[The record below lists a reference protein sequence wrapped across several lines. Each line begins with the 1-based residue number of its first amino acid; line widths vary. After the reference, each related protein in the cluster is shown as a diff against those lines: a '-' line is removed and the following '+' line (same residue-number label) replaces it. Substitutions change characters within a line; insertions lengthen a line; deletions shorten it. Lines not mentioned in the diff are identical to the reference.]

1 MTDPSRQEDKALDE
15 LFERTIT
22 RKQALRGLGGL
33 VAAGALGNLIGTG
46 AAFGRTQDT
55 TISMWGNHP
64 EWKPVLD
71 EIIKDFEN
79 SHPGIKVELSYKNG
93 PDYTAALNTA
103 LAGGAAPDVIGWI
116 EGTTIR
122 TGAKGKQII
131 PLDGKVPVNNLIPA
145 ARAQVDFDGHAWGS
159 PLAAYTVGIYYQR
172 PIFKKYG
179 IKPPTTWAE
188 LTSVSQKLLDNG
200 VTPWSMPAKDM
211 IIPYFFYH
219 MAATSI
225 LGVQGFNDLRKGT
238 RKLTEPSVVKAAQL
252 MIDLEKFYNQG
263 YQAVAYAEGKA
274 LFAQGRTAMI
284 IGGSA
289 DYTGYKQV
297 NPKVDVGVFG
307 FPAPNGGS
315 HVTVTGMELLYT
327 VNSKSSHQPE
337 ATTLVSWLSSKT
349 AQQLVAD
356 KLARPIAVGIVPRGA
371 GNDARVK
378 REMVLAGKPDVPV
391 WFDLPETGGTLDAV
405 IKGAGI
411 FTGDLSAQQ
420 FAAKVQASIKPNPK
434 LA

>member
-1 MTDPSRQEDKALDE
+1 
-15 LFERTIT
+15 
-22 RKQALRGLGGL
+22 
-33 VAAGALGNLIGTG
+33 
-46 AAFGRTQDT
+46 
-55 TISMWGNHP
+55 MWGNHP

-71 EIIKDFEN
+71 KIISEFEKTH
-79 SHPGIKVELSYKNG
+79 SGINVELTYKPG

-122 TGAKGKQII
+122 TGASSKQIVS
-131 PLDGKVPVNNLIPA
+131 LDGKVPVNALIPA
-145 ARAQVDFDGHAWGS
+145 ARAQVQFNGHVWGA

-172 PIFKKYG
+172 PIFAKYG
-179 IKPPTTWAE
+179 LKPPTTWAQ
-188 LTSVSQKLLDNG
+188 LIAVSQKLLDKG

-225 LGVQGFNDLRKGT
+225 LGAKGFQDLRRGT
-238 RKLTEPSVVKAAQL
+238 RKLTEPKVVKAAQL
-252 MIDLEKFYNQG
+252 MIDMEKYYNDG

-274 LFAQGRTAMI
+274 LFAQGQTAMI

-307 FPAPNGGS
+307 FPSPSGNQ
-315 HVTVTGMELLYT
+315 HVTVTGMELIYG
-327 VNSKSSHQPE
+327 VNSKSSHQAE
-337 ATTLVSWLSSKT
+337 ATKLVAWLSSRA

-356 KLARPIAVGIVPRGA
+356 KLARPIAKGVVPSA
-371 GNDARVK
+371 KNRVA
-378 REMVLAGKPDVPV
+378 REMVLAGAPDLPV
-391 WFDLPETGGTLDAV
+391 WYDQPETGQVLTAV
-405 IKGAGI
+405 QQNGGI
-411 FTGDLSAQQ
+411 FTGDQDAKAFSA
-420 FAAKVQASIKPNPK
+420 KIQASIKPNPK
-434 LA
+434 L